1 MFGVP
6 LHKLIV
12 HFPIALTFAALV
24 CDWWAVYSKRPELHN
39 TSYGMSLWAA
49 VMALAA
55 VITGLQHASAVG
67 LVRVA
72 TGHAGLGIG
81 ASVLLVALA
90 FLRYSVRARDEVN
103 AMAYPMGWLVLLTLA
118 AGLIF
123 ATAITGHTL
132 FG

>member
-6 LHKLIV
+6 LHKLII

-24 CDWWAVYSKRPELHN
+24 CDWWASYSKRPELHN
-39 TSYGMSLWAA
+39 TSYGLSLWSGTT
-49 VMALAA
+49 ALAA
-55 VITGLQHASAVG
+55 VLTGLQHASAIG

-81 ASVLLVALA
+81 SSVVLVALA
-90 FLRYSVRARDEVN
+90 FWRYSVRARGDDNPKV
-103 AMAYPMGWLVLLTLA
+103 YPMGWMVLQILA
-118 AGLIF
+118 AILIS
-123 ATAITGHTL
+123 ATAITGHKL